1 MDSAT
6 LNQQLETLIAM
17 TDETMTVEFKSNLK
31 EAKEIGAYISS
42 LANSACLI
50 GHEHAW
56 LVWGVDDANHTI
68 QDTHFDPF
76 KQKVGNQGL
85 IMWLQQKTTP
95 HADFEFHRLERAEG
109 TVILLEIRPPRSAPI
124 AFDGIRY
131 IRIDSHKTRLSEHPD
146 KESRIWKQLGIK
158 NDWTGEI
165 VPDATLEDLDEAA
178 LAKAR
183 ERFSDFLL
191 KNEPDADRQAALK
204 SEIATWDTVTLL
216 NKARIT
222 KAGKITRSALLLLGK
237 DESAHFLSPADIK
250 LSWIL
255 READGVTRS
264 SQPFGPP
271 FLLTSDQLFQRIR
284 NLSIDE
290 MPDGTL
296 FPISIQQYDN
306 WVIREALHNCI
317 AHQDYTIG
325 GKINVVEYPDR
336 LVFSNLG
343 QFIPPSIE
351 WMLENQSP
359 PEHYRNQW
367 LIDGMIRLR
376 MIEQVGS
383 GIRRMFMTQ
392 RERLLPLPDYTLD
405 SAGTGYPK
413 VEVLISGRVLDENYT
428 KLLMRREDLS
438 LRDVLSL
445 DKVQKGAPLPKEEAT
460 RLKKLGL
467 VEGRYPRI
475 FVSGKIAA
483 TTGGQAAHI
492 LKKGFDNDY
501 YRDLLLK
508 LIREHGPVEPA
519 VINELILDKLPDS
532 MTPEQKLKKIRNL
545 TTDLSSRKQLIENVG
560 AQRGPGALWKIRE
573 TPKT

>member
-1 MDSAT
+1 
-6 LNQQLETLIAM
+6 
-17 TDETMTVEFKSNLK
+17 
-31 EAKEIGAYISS
+31 
-42 LANSACLI
+42 
-50 GHEHAW
+50 
-56 LVWGVDDANHTI
+56 
-68 QDTHFDPF
+68 
-76 KQKVGNQGL
+76 
-85 IMWLQQKTTP
+85 
-95 HADFEFHRLERAEG
+95 
-109 TVILLEIRPPRSAPI
+109 
-124 AFDGIRY
+124 
-131 IRIDSHKTRLSEHPD
+131 
-146 KESRIWKQLGIK
+146 
-158 NDWTGEI
+158 
-165 VPDATLEDLDEAA
+165 
-178 LAKAR
+178 
-183 ERFSDFLL
+183 
-191 KNEPDADRQAALK
+191 
-204 SEIATWDTVTLL
+204 L

-376 MIEQVGS
+376 MIDQVGS

-392 RERLLPLPDYTLD
+392 RERLLLLPDYTLD

-428 KLLMRREDLS
+428 KLLMRRDDLS

-492 LKKGFDNDY
+492 QKKGFDNDY

-532 MTPEQKLKKIRNL
+532 MTPKQKLKKIRNL

>member
-31 EAKEIGAYISS
+31 EAKEIGAYISC
-42 LANSACLI
+42 LANSTCLV

-56 LVWGVDDANHTI
+56 LVWGVDDTSHTI
-68 QDTHFDPF
+68 QGTHFDPF

-95 HADFEFHRLERAEG
+95 RADFEFHRLERAEG

-146 KESRIWKQLGIK
+146 KESRIWEQLGIK

-191 KNEPDADRQAALK
+191 KNKPDADRQAALK

-367 LIDGMIRLR
+367 LIEGMIRLR
-376 MIEQVGS
+376 MIDQVGS
-383 GIRRMFMTQ
+383 GIHRMFMTQ
-392 RERLLPLPDYTLD
+392 RKRLLPLPDYTLD
-405 SAGTGYPK
+405 SAGTSYPK

-428 KLLMRREDLS
+428 KLLMRRDDLS

-532 MTPEQKLKKIRNL
+532 MTHEQKLKKIRNL